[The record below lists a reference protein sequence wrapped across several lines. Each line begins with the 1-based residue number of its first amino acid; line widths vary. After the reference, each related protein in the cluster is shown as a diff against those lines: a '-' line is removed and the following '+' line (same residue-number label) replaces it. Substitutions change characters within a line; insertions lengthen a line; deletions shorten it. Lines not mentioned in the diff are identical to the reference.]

1 MKLAE
6 ALQQRAD
13 LTRRIEQ
20 LKSRLER
27 NAKKQE
33 GTEPAEDPQELM
45 AELSRCIAE
54 ESSLITRINLTNS
67 RVRAEGKTLTE
78 LLSERDSLKKH
89 AEILLSLCN
98 EASATVDRYSAKEI
112 RILSTVD
119 VRALRGECDR
129 LSAEYRRVDT
139 LIQAA
144 NWRFD
149 LR

>member
-13 LTRRIEQ
+13 LTRRIEELRTR
-20 LKSRLER
+20 LKS

-45 AELSRCIAE
+45 AELSRCIE
-54 ESSLITRINLTNS
+54 EENSLITRINLTNS
-67 RVRAEGKTLTE
+67 RVRVDGETLTA
-78 LLSERDSLKKH
+78 LLSRRDSIRKH
-89 AEILLSLCN
+89 AQILQFFLT
-98 EASATVDRYSAKEI
+98 EASATTDRYSAKEI

-119 VRALRGECDR
+119 VRALRREVDR

-139 LIQAA
+139 VIQAA

-149 LR
+149 LK

>member
-20 LKSRLER
+20 LRDRLNK

-33 GTEPAEDPQELM
+33 GTEPAEDPRELL
-45 AELSRCIAE
+45 AELSRCLEE
-54 ESSLITRINLTNS
+54 ESRLITAINLTNS
-67 RVRAEGKTLTE
+67 RIRVDGETMTA
-78 LLSERDSLKKH
+78 LLARRDALKKH
-89 AEILLSLCN
+89 AAIMQAFCT

-119 VRALRGECDR
+119 VRAIRAECDR
-129 LSAEYRRVDT
+129 LSAEYRRLDSQ
-139 LIQAA
+139 IQAA
-144 NWRFD
+144 NWRYD
-149 LR
+149 LK